1 MASGNQVSNDY
12 QKSGLPKAD
21 IPCLLCNSCSHP
33 THRCSLTKSMKDKKI
48 HVPLNHC
55 QIHCG
60 RLSELCKNGNC
71 GLFKTKRGKSID
83 LTCKHKNIHF
93 LLCDKQPCHTISEK
107 YYKIH
112 DIKKKTE
119 T

>member
-1 MASGNQVSNDY
+1 MASENQVLNEY
-12 QKSGLPKAD
+12 QNPDLPKGD
-21 IPCLLCNSCSHP
+21 IPCLLCESCSHS
-33 THRCSLTKSMKDKKI
+33 THRCYLTKSIRDRKI
-48 HVPLNHC
+48 QVPLNLC

-60 RLSELCKNGNC
+60 RLYALCKNGDC
-71 GLFKTKRGKSID
+71 GLIKTKKGQSID
-83 LTCKHKNIHF
+83 LTCKHKTTHF

-107 YYKIH
+107 YWKIH

>member
-1 MASGNQVSNDY
+1 MASGNQISNNY
-12 QKSGLPKAD
+12 KKSGLLKAN

-33 THRCSLTKSMKDKKI
+33 THRCSLTKSIKNKEI
-48 HVPLNHC
+48 QVPLNFC

-71 GLFKTKRGKSID
+71 GLSKIKRGKSID

-93 LLCDKQPCHTISEK
+93 LLCDKLPCHTISEK
-107 YYKIH
+107 YWKIH

>member
-1 MASGNQVSNDY
+1 MASGNQISNNY
-12 QKSGLPKAD
+12 QKSDLPKAD
-21 IPCLLCNSCSHP
+21 IPCLLCKSCSHS
-33 THRCSLTKSMKDKKI
+33 THQCSLTKSIKDKKI
-48 HVPLNHC
+48 QVPLNLC

-71 GLFKTKRGKSID
+71 SIFKTKRGKSID

-93 LLCDKQPCHTISEK
+93 LLCDKHPCHKISEK